1 MPENQGPQGA
11 PAKPV
16 NLAFLNAPSAP
27 ATAAP
32 QPAHQP
38 APPPQSIVDS
48 EGYAQAINACLQAH
62 PELAEMAS
70 KFFAIAGAV
79 KNGHDVQEAVI
90 ALSTVAA
97 QTVGVLAVKFQ
108 EVPSDPDAIA
118 AIEELDEVLD
128 EIEEVVNKETMSKST
143 KDKILGLVA
152 RGRAVA
158 GDFLEDDED
167 DEEDEGA

>member
-1 MPENQGPQGA
+1 MSENQGPQGA

-16 NLAFLNAPSAP
+16 NLAFLNPTKAPEAP
-27 ATAAP
+27 APAPAP
-32 QPAHQP
+32 QPQA
-38 APPPQSIVDS
+38 APQSIVDS
-48 EGYAQAINACLQAH
+48 EGYAQAINACLPAH
-62 PELAEMAS
+62 PELGEMSS

-79 KNGHDVQEAVI
+79 RNGHDVREAVV
-90 ALSTVAA
+90 AMATVAA

-128 EIEEVVNKETMSKST
+128 EIEEVVNKETMSKAT

-152 RGRAVA
+152 RGRAIA

>member
-16 NLAFLNAPSAP
+16 NLAFLNAPPAP
-27 ATAAP
+27 AAAAP
-32 QPAHQP
+32 QPAPQ
-38 APPPQSIVDS
+38 PQSIVDS

-62 PELAEMAS
+62 PELAEMTS
-70 KFFAIAGAV
+70 KFFAIADAV
-79 KNGHDVQEAVI
+79 RKGHDVQEAVA
-90 ALSTVAA
+90 ALSTVMA

-108 EVPSDPDAIA
+108 EVPSDPDALA

-128 EIEEVVNKETMSKST
+128 EIEEVVNKETMSKSA

-167 DEEDEGA
+167 DEEEGA

>member
-1 MPENQGPQGA
+1 MPEHQGPQGA

-16 NLAFLNAPSAP
+16 NLAFLNTPAAP
-27 ATAAP
+27 AAAAP
-32 QPAHQP
+32 QPAPQP
-38 APPPQSIVDS
+38 APRPQSIVDTD
-48 EGYAQAINACLQAH
+48 GYAQAINACLQAH
-62 PELAEMAS
+62 PELAEMTG
-70 KFFAIAGAV
+70 KLFAIADAV
-79 KNGHDVQEAVI
+79 RKGHDVQEAVV
-90 ALSTVAA
+90 ALASVAA

-128 EIEEVVNKETMSKST
+128 EIEEIVNKETMSKST

-158 GDFLEDDED
+158 GDFLEDDEEY
-167 DEEDEGA
+167 EEDEGA

>member
-16 NLAFLNAPSAP
+16 NLAFLNPQAAPSA
-27 ATAAP
+27 AAP
-32 QPAHQP
+32 QPEAQQ
-38 APPPQSIVDS
+38 APQSIVDS
-48 EGYAQAINACLQAH
+48 VDYAHAINACLQAH
-62 PELAEMAS
+62 PELAEMAG
-70 KFFAIAGAV
+70 KFFAIASAV
-79 KNGHDVQEAVI
+79 KGGHDVREAVA
-90 ALSTVAA
+90 ALSTIAA
-97 QTVGVLAVKFQ
+97 QAVGVLSVKFQ
-108 EVPSDPDAIA
+108 EVPSDPDAMA

-167 DEEDEGA
+167 GEEEGA